1 MAVSLAKGFYG
12 SLDPVA
18 APDQDKSTPAV
29 VFEHVSLAFDDRQV
43 LRDVSFAIPK
53 GSMQVLLGAS
63 GTGKSVILKLI
74 LGLLCPDSGRIEVNG
89 DRVDNMKERE
99 LLRVRADIGMLF
111 QETALFDSLTVAEN
125 VGYRLY
131 EETDMPAEEARAR
144 VDEVLK
150 FVGLGEHGDRM
161 PSQLSGGQRRRVAL
175 ARAMAPKPSLLL
187 LDDPTVGLDPIIA
200 ATIDDEIV
208 KVRDLENVTA
218 IVVTHQIRDAFYVA
232 RHQAVKTNGKLD
244 IVPLDEQH
252 ERAAYMV
259 LHEGRIQFEGSGV
272 ELFGSKEPYLKEF
285 LHMTLPPW

>member
-1 MAVSLAKGFYG
+1 
-12 SLDPVA
+12 
-18 APDQDKSTPAV
+18 V
-29 VFEHVSLAFDDRQV
+29 VFEHVSLAFDEHQV

-53 GSMQVLLGAS
+53 GSMRILLGAS

-74 LGLLCPDSGRIEVNG
+74 LGLLCPDAGRIEVNG
-89 DRVDNMKERE
+89 ERIDQMKEQD

-125 VGYRLY
+125 VGYRLD
-131 EETDMPAEEARAR
+131 EETDMPADQAQAR
-144 VDEVLK
+144 VDEVLQ
-150 FVGLGEHGDRM
+150 FVGLSEHGQRM

-175 ARAMAPKPSLLL
+175 ARAMASKPSLLL

-218 IVVTHQIRDAFYVA
+218 VVVTHQIRDAFYVA
-232 RHQAVKTNGKLD
+232 RHRAVQTNGKLE
-244 IVPLDEQH
+244 IVPIDERH

-259 LHEGRIQFEGSGV
+259 LHEGRIEFEGSGT
-272 ELFGSKEPYLKEF
+272 ELFASQEPYLKEF

>member
-1 MAVSLAKGFYG
+1 MPPPT
-12 SLDPVA
+12 DTN
-18 APDQDKSTPAV
+18 QTPAV
-29 VFEHVSLAFDDRQV
+29 VFEHVSMAFDHHQV
-43 LRDVSFAIPK
+43 LRDVSFTIPK
-53 GSMQVLLGAS
+53 GSMRILLGAS

-74 LGLLCPDSGRIEVNG
+74 LGLLCPDSGCIEVNG
-89 DRVDNMKERE
+89 ERIDRMKERD

-111 QETALFDSLTVAEN
+111 QETALFDSLTVAQN

-131 EETDMPAEEARAR
+131 EEARLPPEQAGAR

-150 FVGLGEHGDRM
+150 FVGLSEHGERM

-175 ARAMAPKPSLLL
+175 ARAMASKPSLLL

-208 KVRDLENVTA
+208 KVRDLENVSA
-218 IVVTHQIRDAFYVA
+218 VVVTHQIRDAFYVA
-232 RHQAVKTNGKLD
+232 RHKAVQSNGKLD
-244 IVPLDEQH
+244 IVPIDEQH

-259 LHEGRIQFEGSGV
+259 LHEGRIQFEGSGA
-272 ELFGSKEPYLKEF
+272 ELFASKEPYLKEF

>member
-1 MAVSLAKGFYG
+1 VPPPTDSNE
-12 SLDPVA
+12 
-18 APDQDKSTPAV
+18 TPAV
-29 VFEHVSLAFDDRQV
+29 LFEHVSLAFDDHEV
-43 LRDVSFAIPK
+43 LRDVSFTIPK
-53 GSMQVLLGAS
+53 GSMRILLGAS

-74 LGLLCPDSGRIEVNG
+74 LGLLCPDSGRIEVSG
-89 DRVDNMKERE
+89 DRIDNMKERD

-125 VGYRLY
+125 VGYRLS
-131 EETDMPAEEARAR
+131 EETDMPEDQVHTR

-150 FVGLGEHGDRM
+150 FVGLTEHGERM

-175 ARAMAPKPSLLL
+175 ARAMASKPSLLL

-232 RHQAVKTNGKLD
+232 RHQAVRTNGKLD
-244 IVPLDEQH
+244 IVPLDERH
-252 ERAAYMV
+252 ERAAYLV
-259 LHEGRIQFEGSGV
+259 LHEGRIQFQGSGA
-272 ELFGSKEPYLKEF
+272 ELFASKEPYLKEF
-285 LHMTLPPW
+285 LNMTLPPW